1 MKRIAVAGVAHI
13 HMPHFAKL
21 LKERPG
27 FEVVSVWDHD
37 ASRAEKYAKELGC
50 GVAASCEA
58 LCRDG
63 SADAVV
69 VCSETDRH
77 KGIVPLAAKA
87 GKHLFVEKPL
97 GFSAADALAMADAV
111 REAGALFQTGYFMRG
126 SSVHQALKKMVN
138 DGVFGRITRVRHVN
152 CHHGSLGGWF
162 DTDYRWMADP
172 TVAGC
177 GAFGDLGTHSLDI
190 LMWLFGKPELVTGDI
205 RTITGRYGENCD
217 ETGTALLKFP
227 GGIAGTLSGGW
238 VDVMNP
244 VTCEISGTE
253 GFAYVRNGEL
263 FVKSSKLDGA
273 DGSSPWKE
281 LPAELPHAFTL
292 FLDAVEGKSVPLVTA
307 DEAAAR
313 NVVMEAIYRAAR
325 TATWVKP

>member
-111 REAGALFQTGYFMRG
+111 REAGVLFADRLLHARIFRASG
-126 SSVHQALKKMVN
+126 AEE
-138 DGVFGRITRVRHVN
+138 DG
-152 CHHGSLGGWF
+152 
-162 DTDYRWMADP
+162 
-172 TVAGC
+172 
-177 GAFGDLGTHSLDI
+177 
-190 LMWLFGKPELVTGDI
+190 E
-205 RTITGRYGENCD
+205 
-217 ETGTALLKFP
+217 
-227 GGIAGTLSGGW
+227 
-238 VDVMNP
+238 
-244 VTCEISGTE
+244 
-253 GFAYVRNGEL
+253 
-263 FVKSSKLDGA
+263 
-273 DGSSPWKE
+273 
-281 LPAELPHAFTL
+281 
-292 FLDAVEGKSVPLVTA
+292 
-307 DEAAAR
+307 
-313 NVVMEAIYRAAR
+313 
-325 TATWVKP
+325 

>member
-1 MKRIAVAGVAHI
+1 
-13 HMPHFAKL
+13 
-21 LKERPG
+21 
-27 FEVVSVWDHD
+27 
-37 ASRAEKYAKELGC
+37 
-50 GVAASCEA
+50 
-58 LCRDG
+58 
-63 SADAVV
+63 
-69 VCSETDRH
+69 
-77 KGIVPLAAKA
+77 
-87 GKHLFVEKPL
+87 
-97 GFSAADALAMADAV
+97 MADAV
-111 REAGALFQTGYFMRG
+111 REAGVLFQTGYFMRG

-138 DGVFGRITRVRHVN
+138 DGVFGRITRVCHVN

-172 TVAGC
+172 AVAGC

-227 GGIAGTLSGGW
+227 GGW